1 MMTSIHIGFKIK
13 CLIQNGTGVN
23 VHMKI
28 TFFIGNGFDLK
39 MGLKSRY
46 KDFYNYLLSQNYENI
61 IVDKIK
67 DNPDEWADFE
77 LACGKE
83 LRNITI
89 DNMEEF
95 IGAFGN
101 FKIEFSK
108 YLSEQEKDIN
118 YDQLSDEIAD
128 KTCNSINISFCP
140 VFLLHCYRVTQS
152 KLKRFWLS
160 TLQSI
165 YFWGVVW
172 AMNLSVN
179 N

>member
-1 MMTSIHIGFKIK
+1 MFNPKWDRSECTYE
-13 CLIQNGTGVN
+13 NY
-23 VHMKI
+23 
-28 TFFIGNGFDLK
+28 FFIGNGFDLK

-101 FKIEFSK
+101 FKIRVFK
-108 YLSEQEKDIN
+108 I
-118 YDQLSDEIAD
+118 
-128 KTCNSINISFCP
+128 SIRTRER
-140 VFLLHCYRVTQS
+140 Y
-152 KLKRFWLS
+152 
-160 TLQSI
+160 
-165 YFWGVVW
+165 
-172 AMNLSVN
+172 
-179 N
+179 